1 MKKRELLERI
11 ERLERRVS
19 ELETEI
25 TQCIRATDS
34 EREYSESPL
43 QPCPPERMFMYSGSE
58 QHGLPL
64 PEYSWR
70 LSSPDDERNYG
81 GIEGPQSEPC

>member
-1 MKKRELLERI
+1 VNERELLHRI
-11 ERLERRVS
+11 ERLERRLS
-19 ELETEI
+19 ELEAEI
-25 TQCIRATDS
+25 AQCIRATDP
-34 EREYSESPL
+34 EREYPEPPL

-58 QHGLPL
+58 QDGLPL

-81 GIEGPQSEPC
+81 GIEGPCCVQC

>member
-19 ELETEI
+19 ELEAEI
-25 TQCIRATDS
+25 AQCIRATDS
-34 EREYSESPL
+34 EREYPEPPL

-58 QHGLPL
+58 QHRLPL

-70 LSSPDDERNYG
+70 LSLTNEEQDYG
-81 GIEGPQSEPC
+81 GIEGPRCEPC